1 MTQKIYPVILSGG
14 FGSRLWPVSREK
26 LPKQFISTT
35 EKQTFFNSTVDRFKS
50 NNFNNITVIG
60 NFEHR
65 FLIYDAIAK
74 TKINPEA
81 ILLEPVSKNTSA
93 AITISALHIHQKDP
107 DAIILVVPSDHLIES
122 KSKFNDHIK
131 KVSQNFHKDFI
142 YVFGVKPKTPST
154 SFGYI
159 KIGKKINKYIHHVD
173 KFIEKPDLKNA
184 KRFFA
189 NKNFYWNA
197 GMFLFSTKTLI
208 REMNLHSQETLK
220 TCEKL
225 LEKKGNH
232 YEFTIFS
239 KSLFNTIKNEPFDKA
254 LMEKTSNAIV
264 TPIDYNWF
272 DVGSWS
278 GYWEAFKKN
287 KDGNL
292 LDKNVFTEDLKNS
305 TVKIND
311 GSTAVIMGLNDISIV
326 REKDALLVIN
336 NDYSEKVKDILK
348 KLKIKKNKTLD
359 LHTTEY
365 RPWGSFENITQGD
378 GFLVKI
384 LRIKPGSKISLQ
396 YHRKRSEHWVVTKGE
411 ATILLEDKEIQL
423 KKSESIYVKIGQKHR
438 ISNNSNS
445 ILELVEIQIGKTLSE
460 KDIVRI
466 DDIYG
471 RVKKKD

>member
-1 MTQKIYPVILSGG
+1 
-14 FGSRLWPVSREK
+14 
-26 LPKQFISTT
+26 
-35 EKQTFFNSTVDRFKS
+35 
-50 NNFNNITVIG
+50 
-60 NFEHR
+60 
-65 FLIYDAIAK
+65 
-74 TKINPEA
+74 
-81 ILLEPVSKNTSA
+81 
-93 AITISALHIHQKDP
+93 
-107 DAIILVVPSDHLIES
+107 
-122 KSKFNDHIK
+122 
-131 KVSQNFHKDFI
+131 
-142 YVFGVKPKTPST
+142 
-154 SFGYI
+154 
-159 KIGKKINKYIHHVD
+159 
-173 KFIEKPDLKNA
+173 
-184 KRFFA
+184 
-189 NKNFYWNA
+189 
-197 GMFLFSTKTLI
+197 
-208 REMNLHSQETLK
+208 MNLHSQETLK

-336 NDYSEKVKDILK
+336 NHYSEKVKDILK

-359 LHTTEY
+359 LHTTEF